1 MAWSVRFTAGV
12 PSLQIAHLSTCSAA
26 LLYFCLMV
34 YIVLGM
40 LNEVRP
46 IWYYILAAILFV
58 LSQLDYFLLNKVICN
73 VGSFR

>member
-1 MAWSVRFTAGV
+1 
-12 PSLQIAHLSTCSAA
+12 
-26 LLYFCLMV
+26 MV

-46 IWYYILAAILFV
+46 VWYYILAAILFV